1 MPIGMKQDPSPQPPK
16 NIREAYERVH
26 RCRPEHFQRDLL
38 SRSISPGP
46 RLLFLFLGWFRPH
59 TFNPDWSVVEAVGG
73 VRTAAELEDR
83 LTEFEDLNLID
94 RSRRRGWL
102 GVRVSPSRLK
112 AIVRPLLPSIQAPAA
127 PVSPPAEN
135 SPVSRVEFALPR
147 RVTDSQVRPE
157 SGTAGRVPRGRV
169 EELEEEIRRLR
180 QENDGLLRIIGQ
192 NAVEIAKLRSRVG

>member
-1 MPIGMKQDPSPQPPK
+1 MPIGMNADPSPQPPK

-38 SRSISPGP
+38 SRSMSPGT
-46 RLLFLFLGWFRPH
+46 RLLFLLLGWFRPH

-73 VRTAAELEDR
+73 TRTAAELEDR

-112 AIVRPLLPSIQAPAA
+112 AVVRPLLQGIQATVA
-127 PVSPPAEN
+127 PVSPPAE
-135 SPVSRVEFALPR
+135 SPPVGRVEFVLPR
-147 RVTDSQVRPE
+147 RVTDSQIRPE

-169 EELEEEIRRLR
+169 EELEEEVRRLR
-180 QENDGLLRIIGQ
+180 QENEGLLRIVGE